1 MEMKILTIFTS
12 QMKNYC
18 TKTSLCFFL
27 VIPLFVMGQK
37 TNEKDIAKLRKLG
50 VSIDTNLRLSY
61 SQSNRIISIWDS
73 VYDIGKKQQI
83 NNVLTDH
90 SWEQLL
96 LQEIYW
102 ATSRKQIK
110 ITSRLQFYLSQVY
123 HSQKLFSKSIPLQ
136 EKLLES
142 KQYLYPNQVQKTLA
156 RLEKAYVQTNNLH
169 KALAIRK
176 QRLKMGLSNSFYEL
190 YTDFELYDLALKE
203 FLAFEKITPTTKM
216 VDQYKHYRIIGNLYF
231 ELGKIDSARKY
242 YSIGLNLS
250 NQQLQN
256 SSDNTPKNIH
266 LSGRA
271 SLMGSLGR
279 CFLAEGDYPKAIQY
293 LLLDIEQS
301 EDDKLNMIFKMIH
314 LTNAYIANKD
324 EINAKKFARRIDQL
338 LKDKEDKRMRLR
350 ATEMK
355 SNYFT
360 LIKRLDSALYYT
372 KQYNILKEEQNEII
386 RKNQAILLLSN
397 LEAEDRRKDL
407 VITKAKLEKERS
419 DKKAQQIL
427 LWGSVIVIIMAIISL
442 VILMISNSEKSR
454 SKELIE
460 KKNKEN
466 ELLLKEL
473 HHRVKNNLQI
483 IYSLINLQ
491 KRRIDSPALHQSL
504 SMVQNRIKTMS
515 LVHQNLHENENF
527 KEVNLEAYI
536 KTIADYL
543 KLLYLNEDKEITI
556 QFTVESS
563 IQIIMDRAITIGLLI
578 NEIVSNSMK
587 YAFKGR
593 AEGLITIDVQKLHNG
608 YQMRISDNGIGFSNE
623 LANSKSLGLYLIENL
638 VKQLQGRY
646 DLESHHGTTYII
658 YFNA

>member
-1 MEMKILTIFTS
+1 
-12 QMKNYC
+12 
-18 TKTSLCFFL
+18 
-27 VIPLFVMGQK
+27 MGQK

-324 EINAKKFARRIDQL
+324 VINAKKFARRIDQL

-442 VILMISNSEKSR
+442 IILMISNSEKSR

-527 KEVNLEAYI
+527 KEVNLEAYV

-608 YQMRISDNGIGFSNE
+608 YQMSISDNGIGFSNE

>member
-1 MEMKILTIFTS
+1 MEMQTLTIFTN

-18 TKTSLCFFL
+18 TKAILCFFL
-27 VIPLFVMGQK
+27 VIPLFIMGQK

-50 VSIDTNLRLSY
+50 VSIDTNLRLNY

-90 SWEQLL
+90 AWEQLL
-96 LQEIYW
+96 LQEIDW
-102 ATSRKQIK
+102 ATTSKQNK
-110 ITSRLQFYLSQVY
+110 LTARLQFYLSQVY

-136 EKLLES
+136 EKLLQS
-142 KQYLYPNQVQKTLA
+142 KQDLNPNQFQKTLA

-176 QRLKMGLSNSFYEL
+176 QRLKMGLTDSFYEL
-190 YTDFELYDLALKE
+190 YADFELFDLALKE

-216 VDQYKHYRIIGNLYF
+216 VDQYKYYRIIGNLYF

-324 EINAKKFARRIDQL
+324 VTNAKKFVRRIDQL
-338 LKDKEDKRMRLR
+338 IKDKEDKRMRLR

-427 LWGSVIVIIMAIISL
+427 LWGSVIVIIMAAISL
-442 VILMISNSEKSR
+442 IILTISNTAKSK

-527 KEVNLEAYI
+527 KEVNLEAYV
-536 KTIADYL
+536 KTITDYL
-543 KLLYLNEDKEITI
+543 KLLYLNEVKEIAI
-556 QFTVESS
+556 QLTVDSS

-593 AEGLITIDVQKLHNG
+593 SEGLITIDVQKLHNG
-608 YQMRISDNGIGFSNE
+608 YQMSISDNGIGFSSE
-623 LANSKSLGLYLIENL
+623 LADSKSLGLYLIENL

>member
-1 MEMKILTIFTS
+1 MQMQTLTIFTS

-18 TKTSLCFFL
+18 TKAIVCFFL
-27 VIPLFVMGQK
+27 VIPLLIMGQK

-50 VSIDTNLRLSY
+50 VSIDTNLRLNY

-83 NNVLTDH
+83 NNVLTDYA
-90 SWEQLL
+90 WEQLL
-96 LQEIYW
+96 LQEIDW
-102 ATSRKQIK
+102 ATTSKQNK
-110 ITSRLQFYLSQVY
+110 LTARLQFYLSQVY

-136 EKLLES
+136 EKLLQS
-142 KQYLYPNQVQKTLA
+142 KQDLNPNQFQKTLA

-176 QRLKMGLSNSFYEL
+176 QRLKMGLTDSFYEL
-190 YTDFELYDLALKE
+190 YADFELFDLALKE
-203 FLAFEKITPTTKM
+203 FLAFEKITSTTKM

-324 EINAKKFARRIDQL
+324 VTNAKKFVRRIDQL

-360 LIKRLDSALYYT
+360 LINQLDSALYYT
-372 KQYNILKEEQNEII
+372 KQYNILKEAQNEII
-386 RKNQAILLLSN
+386 RKNQAILLLIN

-407 VITKAKLEKERS
+407 VITMANLEKERS

-427 LWGSVIVIIMAIISL
+427 LWGSVIVIIMAAISL
-442 VILMISNSEKSR
+442 IILTISNTAKSK

-473 HHRVKNNLQI
+473 HHRVKNNLQV

-491 KRRIDSPALHQSL
+491 KRRIDSPILHQSL

-527 KEVNLEAYI
+527 KEVNLEAYV
-536 KTIADYL
+536 KTITDYL
-543 KLLYLNEDKEITI
+543 KLLYLNEVKEIAI
-556 QFTVESS
+556 QLTVDSS

-608 YQMRISDNGIGFSNE
+608 YQMSISDNGIGFSSE
-623 LANSKSLGLYLIENL
+623 LAHSKSLGLYLIENL

>member
-324 EINAKKFARRIDQL
+324 VINAKKFARRIDQL

-527 KEVNLEAYI
+527 KEVNLEAYV

-608 YQMRISDNGIGFSNE
+608 YQMSICDNGIGFSNE

>member
-37 TNEKDIAKLRKLG
+37 TNEKDIANLRKLG

-110 ITSRLQFYLSQVY
+110 ITARLQFYLSQVY

-142 KQYLYPNQVQKTLA
+142 KQYLNPNQVQKTLA

-190 YTDFELYDLALKE
+190 YADFELYDLALKE

-324 EINAKKFARRIDQL
+324 VINAIKFARRIDQL

-442 VILMISNSEKSR
+442 IILMISNSEKSR

-608 YQMRISDNGIGFSNE
+608 YQMSISDNGIGFSNE
-623 LANSKSLGLYLIENL
+623 LAHSKSLGLYLIENL

>member
-190 YTDFELYDLALKE
+190 YADFELYDLALKE

-442 VILMISNSEKSR
+442 IILMISNSEKSR

>member
-324 EINAKKFARRIDQL
+324 VINAKKFARRIDQL

-442 VILMISNSEKSR
+442 IILMISNSEKSR

-608 YQMRISDNGIGFSNE
+608 YQMSISDNGIGFSNE

>member
-324 EINAKKFARRIDQL
+324 VINAIKFARRIDQL

-608 YQMRISDNGIGFSNE
+608 YQMSISDNGIGFSNE

>member
-1 MEMKILTIFTS
+1 
-12 QMKNYC
+12 
-18 TKTSLCFFL
+18 
-27 VIPLFVMGQK
+27 MGQK

-442 VILMISNSEKSR
+442 IILMISNSEKSR

>member
-1 MEMKILTIFTS
+1 MQMQTLTIFTS

-18 TKTSLCFFL
+18 TKAIVCFFL
-27 VIPLFVMGQK
+27 VIPLLIMGQK

-50 VSIDTNLRLSY
+50 VSIDTNLRLNY

-83 NNVLTDH
+83 NNVLTDYA
-90 SWEQLL
+90 WEQLL
-96 LQEIYW
+96 LQEIDW
-102 ATSRKQIK
+102 ATTSKQNK
-110 ITSRLQFYLSQVY
+110 LTARLQFYLSQVY

-136 EKLLES
+136 EKLLQS
-142 KQYLYPNQVQKTLA
+142 KQDLNPNQFQKTLA

-176 QRLKMGLSNSFYEL
+176 QRLKMGLTDSFYEL
-190 YTDFELYDLALKE
+190 YADFELFDLALKE

-324 EINAKKFARRIDQL
+324 VMNAKKFVRRIDQL

-360 LIKRLDSALYYT
+360 LINQLDSALYYT
-372 KQYNILKEEQNEII
+372 KQYNILKEAQNEII
-386 RKNQAILLLSN
+386 RKNQAILLLIN

-407 VITKAKLEKERS
+407 VITMANLEKERS

-427 LWGSVIVIIMAIISL
+427 LWGSVIVIIMAAISL
-442 VILMISNSEKSR
+442 IILTISNTAKSK

-460 KKNKEN
+460 KKNEEN

-473 HHRVKNNLQI
+473 HHRVKNNLQV

-491 KRRIDSPALHQSL
+491 KRRIDSPILHQSL

-527 KEVNLEAYI
+527 KEVNLEVYV
-536 KTIADYL
+536 KTITDYL
-543 KLLYLNEDKEITI
+543 KLLYLNEDKEIAI
-556 QFTVESS
+556 QLTVDSS

-608 YQMRISDNGIGFSNE
+608 YQMSISDNGIGFSSE
-623 LANSKSLGLYLIENL
+623 LAHSKSLGLYLIENL

>member
-27 VIPLFVMGQK
+27 VIPLSVMGQK
-37 TNEKDIAKLRKLG
+37 TNEKDIANLRKLG

-110 ITSRLQFYLSQVY
+110 ITARLQFYLSQVY

-142 KQYLYPNQVQKTLA
+142 KQYLNPNQVQKTLA

-190 YTDFELYDLALKE
+190 YADFELYDLALKE
-203 FLAFEKITPTTKM
+203 FLAFEKITPKTKM

-324 EINAKKFARRIDQL
+324 VINAIKFARRIDQL

-372 KQYNILKEEQNEII
+372 KQYIILKEEQNEII

-442 VILMISNSEKSR
+442 IILMISNSEKSR

-593 AEGLITIDVQKLHNG
+593 SEGLITIDVQKLHNG
-608 YQMRISDNGIGFSNE
+608 YQMSISDNGIGFSTE
-623 LANSKSLGLYLIENL
+623 LAHSKSLGLYLIENL

>member
-73 VYDIGKKQQI
+73 IYDIGKKQQI

-190 YTDFELYDLALKE
+190 YADFELYDLALKE

-324 EINAKKFARRIDQL
+324 VINAKKFARRIDQL

-442 VILMISNSEKSR
+442 IILIISNSEKSR

-608 YQMRISDNGIGFSNE
+608 YQMSISDNGIGFSNE
-623 LANSKSLGLYLIENL
+623 LAHSKSLGLYLIENL

>member
-190 YTDFELYDLALKE
+190 YADFELYDLALKE

-324 EINAKKFARRIDQL
+324 VINAKKFARRIDQL

-527 KEVNLEAYI
+527 KEVNLEAYV

-608 YQMRISDNGIGFSNE
+608 YQMSICDNGIGFSNE

>member
-1 MEMKILTIFTS
+1 
-12 QMKNYC
+12 
-18 TKTSLCFFL
+18 
-27 VIPLFVMGQK
+27 MGQK

-190 YTDFELYDLALKE
+190 YADFELYDLALKE

-324 EINAKKFARRIDQL
+324 VINAKKFARRIDQL

-608 YQMRISDNGIGFSNE
+608 YQMSISDNGIGFSNE

>member
-37 TNEKDIAKLRKLG
+37 TNEKDIANLRKLG

-190 YTDFELYDLALKE
+190 YADFELYDLALKE

-324 EINAKKFARRIDQL
+324 VINAKKFARRIDQL

-442 VILMISNSEKSR
+442 IILMISNSEKSR

-608 YQMRISDNGIGFSNE
+608 YQMSICDNGIGFSNE

>member
-37 TNEKDIAKLRKLG
+37 TNEKDIANLRKLG

-142 KQYLYPNQVQKTLA
+142 KQYLNPNQVQKTLA

-190 YTDFELYDLALKE
+190 YADFELYDLALKE

-242 YSIGLNLS
+242 FSIGLNLS

-324 EINAKKFARRIDQL
+324 VINAIKFARRIDQL

-442 VILMISNSEKSR
+442 IILMISNSEKSR

-608 YQMRISDNGIGFSNE
+608 YQMSISDNGIGFSNE
-623 LANSKSLGLYLIENL
+623 LAHSKSLGLYLIENL

>member
-37 TNEKDIAKLRKLG
+37 TNEKDIANLRKLG

-73 VYDIGKKQQI
+73 IYDIGKKQQI

-110 ITSRLQFYLSQVY
+110 ITARLQFYLSQVY

-142 KQYLYPNQVQKTLA
+142 KQYLNPNQVQKTLA

-190 YTDFELYDLALKE
+190 YADFELYDLALKE

-324 EINAKKFARRIDQL
+324 VINAKKFARRIDQL

-386 RKNQAILLLSN
+386 RKNQAILLVSN

-442 VILMISNSEKSR
+442 IILIISNSEKSR

-608 YQMRISDNGIGFSNE
+608 YQMSISDNGIGFSNE
-623 LANSKSLGLYLIENL
+623 LAHSKSLGLYLIENL

>member
-37 TNEKDIAKLRKLG
+37 TNEKDIANLRKLG

-142 KQYLYPNQVQKTLA
+142 KQYLYPNQVQKTLT

-190 YTDFELYDLALKE
+190 YADFELYDLALKE

-324 EINAKKFARRIDQL
+324 VINAKKFARRIDQL

-442 VILMISNSEKSR
+442 IILMISNSEKSR

-608 YQMRISDNGIGFSNE
+608 YQMSISDNGIGFSNE

>member
-190 YTDFELYDLALKE
+190 YADFELYDLALKE

-324 EINAKKFARRIDQL
+324 VINAKKFARRIDQL

>member
-1 MEMKILTIFTS
+1 MEMQTLTIFTN

-18 TKTSLCFFL
+18 TKAILCFFL
-27 VIPLFVMGQK
+27 VIPLFIMGQK

-50 VSIDTNLRLSY
+50 VSIDTNLRLNY

-110 ITSRLQFYLSQVY
+110 ITARLQFYLSQVY

-142 KQYLYPNQVQKTLA
+142 KQDLNPNQFQKTLA

-176 QRLKMGLSNSFYEL
+176 QRLKMGLTDSFYEL
-190 YTDFELYDLALKE
+190 YADFELFDLALKE

-216 VDQYKHYRIIGNLYF
+216 VDQYKYYRIIGNLYF

-324 EINAKKFARRIDQL
+324 VTNAKKFVRRIDQL

-360 LIKRLDSALYYT
+360 LINLLDSALYYT
-372 KQYNILKEEQNEII
+372 KQYNILKEAQNEII
-386 RKNQAILLLSN
+386 RKNQAILLLIN

-407 VITKAKLEKERS
+407 VITMANLEKERS

-427 LWGSVIVIIMAIISL
+427 LWGSVIVIIMAAISL
-442 VILMISNSEKSR
+442 IILTISNTAKSK

-460 KKNKEN
+460 KKNEEN

-473 HHRVKNNLQI
+473 HHRVKNNLQV

-491 KRRIDSPALHQSL
+491 KRRIDSPTLHQSL

-527 KEVNLEAYI
+527 KEVNLEAYV
-536 KTIADYL
+536 KTITDYL
-543 KLLYLNEDKEITI
+543 KLLYLNEVKEIAI
-556 QFTVESS
+556 QLTVDSS

-593 AEGLITIDVQKLHNG
+593 SEGLITIDVQKLHNG
-608 YQMRISDNGIGFSNE
+608 YQMSISDNGIGFSSE
-623 LANSKSLGLYLIENL
+623 LADSKSLGLYLIENL

>member
-504 SMVQNRIKTMS
+504 SIVQNRIKTMS

>member
-1 MEMKILTIFTS
+1 
-12 QMKNYC
+12 
-18 TKTSLCFFL
+18 
-27 VIPLFVMGQK
+27 
-37 TNEKDIAKLRKLG
+37 
-50 VSIDTNLRLSY
+50 
-61 SQSNRIISIWDS
+61 
-73 VYDIGKKQQI
+73 
-83 NNVLTDH
+83 
-90 SWEQLL
+90 
-96 LQEIYW
+96 
-102 ATSRKQIK
+102 
-110 ITSRLQFYLSQVY
+110 
-123 HSQKLFSKSIPLQ
+123 
-136 EKLLES
+136 
-142 KQYLYPNQVQKTLA
+142 
-156 RLEKAYVQTNNLH
+156 
-169 KALAIRK
+169 
-176 QRLKMGLSNSFYEL
+176 
-190 YTDFELYDLALKE
+190 
-203 FLAFEKITPTTKM
+203 
-216 VDQYKHYRIIGNLYF
+216 
-231 ELGKIDSARKY
+231 
-242 YSIGLNLS
+242 LNLS

-324 EINAKKFARRIDQL
+324 VTNAKKFVRRIDQL

-360 LIKRLDSALYYT
+360 LINQLDSALYYT
-372 KQYNILKEEQNEII
+372 KQYNILKEAQNEII
-386 RKNQAILLLSN
+386 RKNQAILLLIN

-407 VITKAKLEKERS
+407 VITMANLEKERS

-427 LWGSVIVIIMAIISL
+427 LWGSVIVIIMATISL
-442 VILMISNSEKSR
+442 IILTISNTAKSK

-473 HHRVKNNLQI
+473 HHRVKNNLQV

-491 KRRIDSPALHQSL
+491 KRRIDSPTLHQSL

-527 KEVNLEAYI
+527 KEVNLEAYV
-536 KTIADYL
+536 KTITDYL
-543 KLLYLNEDKEITI
+543 KLLYLNEVKEIAI
-556 QFTVESS
+556 QLTVDSS

-608 YQMRISDNGIGFSNE
+608 YQMSISDNGIGFSSE
-623 LANSKSLGLYLIENL
+623 LAHSKSLGLYLIENL

-646 DLESHHGTTYII
+646 DLESHHGTTYTI

>member
-1 MEMKILTIFTS
+1 
-12 QMKNYC
+12 
-18 TKTSLCFFL
+18 
-27 VIPLFVMGQK
+27 MGQK

-50 VSIDTNLRLSY
+50 VSIDTNLRLNY

-110 ITSRLQFYLSQVY
+110 ITARLQFYLSQVY

-136 EKLLES
+136 EKLLQS
-142 KQYLYPNQVQKTLA
+142 KQDLNPNQFQKTLA

-176 QRLKMGLSNSFYEL
+176 QRLKMGLTDSFYEL
-190 YTDFELYDLALKE
+190 YADFELFDLALKE

-324 EINAKKFARRIDQL
+324 VTNAKKFVRRIDQL

-360 LIKRLDSALYYT
+360 LINQLDSALYYT

-386 RKNQAILLLSN
+386 RKNQAILLLIN

-407 VITKAKLEKERS
+407 VITMANLEKERS

-442 VILMISNSEKSR
+442 IILMISNSEKSR

-608 YQMRISDNGIGFSNE
+608 YQMSISDNGIGFSNE
-623 LANSKSLGLYLIENL
+623 LAHSKSLGLYLIENL

>member
-50 VSIDTNLRLSY
+50 VSIDTNLRLNY

-83 NNVLTDH
+83 NNVLTDYT
-90 SWEQLL
+90 WEQLL
-96 LQEIYW
+96 LQEIDW
-102 ATSRKQIK
+102 ATTSKQNK
-110 ITSRLQFYLSQVY
+110 LTARLQFYLSQVY

-136 EKLLES
+136 EKLLQS
-142 KQYLYPNQVQKTLA
+142 KQDLNPNQFQKTLA

-176 QRLKMGLSNSFYEL
+176 QRLKMGLTDSFYEL
-190 YTDFELYDLALKE
+190 YADFELFDLALKE

-324 EINAKKFARRIDQL
+324 VTNAKKFVRRIDQL

-360 LIKRLDSALYYT
+360 LINQLDSALYYT

-386 RKNQAILLLSN
+386 RKNQAILLLIN

-407 VITKAKLEKERS
+407 VITMANLEKERS

-442 VILMISNSEKSR
+442 IILMISNSEKSR

-608 YQMRISDNGIGFSNE
+608 YQMSISDNGIGFSNE
-623 LANSKSLGLYLIENL
+623 LAHSKSLGLYLIENL

>member
-142 KQYLYPNQVQKTLA
+142 KQYLYPNQVQKTLT

-190 YTDFELYDLALKE
+190 YADFELYDLALKE

-324 EINAKKFARRIDQL
+324 VINAKKFARRIDQL

-442 VILMISNSEKSR
+442 IILMISNSEKSR

-608 YQMRISDNGIGFSNE
+608 YQMSISDNGIGFSNE
-623 LANSKSLGLYLIENL
+623 LAHSKSLGLYLIENL